1 MKTILLVLLPLLF
14 LGCESEKKTEKIER
28 ILFIGNSYLYENDG
42 VDEHLN
48 NLIQGTKGL
57 NADAQRAAE
66 GRYHLMNHWKDEET
80 QALFSSEKWDKIVLQ
95 EWGSGP
101 LKKNAEFEK
110 YVKKWTKKLHSV
122 NAKGKVLLFSTWN
135 YQSAKGMEDRL
146 YEKYSKIAKE
156 VKAEVVPA
164 GLLWKNIRD
173 KVHLYAEDG
182 AHPNRKG
189 TFVSACLFYERIFN
203 RDVTKTKNT
212 DPILSKA
219 EQTKLKKWV
228 HAFNSNWQE

>member
-1 MKTILLVLLPLLF
+1 MKAFLLLLTAFVLH
-14 LGCESEKKTEKIER
+14 GCSGPSTSKGIEH
-28 ILFIGNSYLYENDG
+28 ILFIGNSYLYENEG
-42 VDEHLN
+42 VDQHLN
-48 NLIQGTKGL
+48 YLIQGTKNL
-57 NADAQRAAE
+57 EAHADRAAE
-66 GRYHLMNHWKDEET
+66 GRYHLMNHWDDPET
-80 QALFSSEKWDKIVLQ
+80 QALFSSKKWDKIVLQ

-110 YVKKWTKKLHSV
+110 YVKKWANQLSSKNT
-122 NAKGKVLLFSTWN
+122 NGKVLLFSTWN

-156 VKAEVVPA
+156 INAEVVPA
-164 GLLWKNIRD
+164 GLLWKAIRE

-203 RDVTKTKNT
+203 RDVTKTENT
-212 DPILSKA
+212 DPILSNA
-219 EQTKLKKWV
+219 EQTKLKRWV
-228 HAFNSNWQE
+228 HQFNSSWHE